1 MNFDQKTT
9 PDTAPVSPPEL
20 IPFGN
25 GTWLRCDVPE
35 LHPRLE
41 AFGFRNGEANIMSG
55 IPAKAVAAGLVS
67 FPTKL

>member
-1 MNFDQKTT
+1 MNHDPKTT
-9 PDTAPVSPPEL
+9 PDTPPVSPPEL
-20 IPFGN
+20 IHFGD

-67 FPTKL
+67 FPTKP